1 MEPYYYTKMTKPQ
14 QAAYRAMEQGI
25 ASLADSFQV
34 PRLEKQEL
42 GEVFFRLS
50 WITRRFSGRPASG
63 INTIRTRPI

>member
-34 PRLEKQEL
+34 PRLEKQGL
-42 GEVFFRLS
+42 GS
-50 WITRRFSGRPASG
+50 P
-63 INTIRTRPI
+63 